1 MRDWRLNEQI
11 KMDPKLFDI
20 LWEVYRQSGSSQPI
34 DVLSGYRSPQ
44 TNAMLRRRSRQVAEH
59 SQHMQ
64 GKAIDAHFI
73 DVGPGPIR
81 DIAMRMQEGGRRF
94 LPDRLDALGP
104 YRFWDGALL
113 AAHEPRRR
121 WRGYSPTARRS
132 SSPPTAS
139 RWKAT
144 SEAKAMIESRGGD
157 VQVGELV
164 GRRAVWLAVWRR
176 AWRRRGR

>member
-73 DVGPGPIR
+73 DIGPGPDPR
-81 DIAMRMQEGGRRF
+81 YCYADAGGRRRV
-94 LPDRLDALGP
+94 LPDRLDALGAH
-104 YRFWDGALL
+104 RF
-113 AAHEPRRR
+113 RRR
-121 WRGYSPTARRS
+121 CA
-132 SSPPTAS
+132 
-139 RWKAT
+139 
-144 SEAKAMIESRGGD
+144 I
-157 VQVGELV
+157 
-164 GRRAVWLAVWRR
+164 GRA
-176 AWRRRGR
+176 